1 MLSSSQKGL
10 WMISR
15 RRLVAGLAATAAG
28 AAAGRLQAAP
38 SIMQRADLRGSI
50 DASHHGVVPDGS
62 EVSGRNLARLLA
74 EAAAKDLPVYLPPG
88 DYPVSEITLPEGC
101 RITGVPGA
109 SRLVYTGLGGFV
121 LRGDGARRIEL
132 SNLVIDG
139 GAQPR
144 RADDVSALVELR
156 GASDLVIDNCDITRA
171 PATGL
176 SLAQCGGRI
185 ERTRVTQAGAYGLY
199 ALDSTGLSVTGNTI
213 SDCGDGGILI
223 HRSAKGRDGTI
234 VSGNR
239 VSRIGA
245 VSGGTG
251 QWGNG
256 INLFRAHDVMLSGNH
271 VSDAAF
277 SAIRA
282 NSASNVLISGNH
294 CTGSGETAIYAE
306 FTFDGAM
313 IAGNLLDGAANGI
326 SVVNFN
332 EGGRLAT
339 VSGNIVRNLKP
350 VGPYVLEGAIFGIG
364 ISVEA
369 DTAITGNVVENE
381 PYSGLALGFGPYLR
395 NVVATGN
402 IIRQAA
408 VGCSVSVAEGAG
420 SALIANNIFQ
430 EIAHGAIV
438 GYRWNERAT
447 EDLAVAGA
455 EAFSHLMIK
464 DNRVS

>member
-1 MLSSSQKGL
+1 
-10 WMISR
+10 
-15 RRLVAGLAATAAG
+15 
-28 AAAGRLQAAP
+28 
-38 SIMQRADLRGSI
+38 
-50 DASHHGVVPDGS
+50 
-62 EVSGRNLARLLA
+62 
-74 EAAAKDLPVYLPPG
+74 
-88 DYPVSEITLPEGC
+88 
-101 RITGVPGA
+101 
-109 SRLVYTGLGGFV
+109 
-121 LRGDGARRIEL
+121 
-132 SNLVIDG
+132 
-139 GAQPR
+139 
-144 RADDVSALVELR
+144 
-156 GASDLVIDNCDITRA
+156 
-171 PATGL
+171 
-176 SLAQCGGRI
+176 
-185 ERTRVTQAGAYGLY
+185 
-199 ALDSTGLSVTGNTI
+199 
-213 SDCGDGGILI
+213 
-223 HRSAKGRDGTI
+223 
-234 VSGNR
+234 
-239 VSRIGA
+239 
-245 VSGGTG
+245 
-251 QWGNG
+251 
-256 INLFRAHDVMLSGNH
+256 
-271 VSDAAF
+271 
-277 SAIRA
+277 
-282 NSASNVLISGNH
+282 VLISGNH

-306 FTFDGAM
+306 FAFDGAM

-369 DTAITGNVVENE
+369 DTAITGNVVENA

-420 SALIANNIFQ
+420 SALVANNIFQ